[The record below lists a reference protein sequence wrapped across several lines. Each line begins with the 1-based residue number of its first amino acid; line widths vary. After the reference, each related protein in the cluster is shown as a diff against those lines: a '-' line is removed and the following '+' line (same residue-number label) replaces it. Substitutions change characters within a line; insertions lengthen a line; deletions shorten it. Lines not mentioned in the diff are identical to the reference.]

1 METLAEPQQHKFWNT
16 QPVPQDNG
24 EGQEGPIDAIKTP
37 DEIRAEPYRL
47 PPGFQWVDIDV
58 NDEKDIEDV
67 YKLLL
72 ENYVEDD
79 GAQFRFA
86 YSPEMLRWALTPP
99 GYKKEYH
106 IGIRVTKTGALLGF
120 ITAVPQM
127 VHVRDKLVNMVDV
140 NFLCVHKK
148 IRSKRLAPVLIKEI
162 TRRVNRND
170 GWQAVYTAGISV
182 PTPITNATYFHR
194 SLNPRKLIDIDF
206 ARVPSRLTITGYL
219 RFLRLPQE
227 FTIPGFRML
236 EEKDIPEVLK
246 LLKEYMKQFAVYPE
260 FTEEEARHFFLP
272 RKGVVGSY
280 VVENQ
285 GHVTDFISFF
295 HIQSTVINNPKYDT
309 FTATY
314 CYYYAAMKTDLNV
327 LFENAL
333 IAAKAEGGDVFNA
346 LEILNNAKVFEDLK
360 FARGDGTLHYYF
372 YNWKLN
378 QIEPSQMGIVLP

>member
-1 METLAEPQQHKFWNT
+1 
-16 QPVPQDNG
+16 
-24 EGQEGPIDAIKTP
+24 
-37 DEIRAEPYRL
+37 
-47 PPGFQWVDIDV
+47 
-58 NDEKDIEDV
+58 
-67 YKLLL
+67 
-72 ENYVEDD
+72 
-79 GAQFRFA
+79 
-86 YSPEMLRWALTPP
+86 
-99 GYKKEYH
+99 
-106 IGIRVTKTGALLGF
+106 
-120 ITAVPQM
+120 
-127 VHVRDKLVNMVDV
+127 
-140 NFLCVHKK
+140 
-148 IRSKRLAPVLIKEI
+148 
-162 TRRVNRND
+162 
-170 GWQAVYTAGISV
+170 
-182 PTPITNATYFHR
+182 
-194 SLNPRKLIDIDF
+194 
-206 ARVPSRLTITGYL
+206 
-219 RFLRLPQE
+219 
-227 FTIPGFRML
+227 ML
-236 EEKDIPEVLK
+236 EEKDIPEVLT

-346 LEILNNAKVFEDLK
+346 LEIMNNAKVFEDLK